1 MSVKRMRLQSLGVGH
16 HAAGSILDLL
26 AHWQAWMEVRNLS
39 PHTVLIRLQSMG
51 MFAAWLAERSV
62 TQAGVVTR
70 PMVEAYQRY
79 LHRYRKRNGALMGVA
94 GQYQRLKGIEHFF
107 RWCSRKNHISANP
120 ASDIEYPRLGRSLP
134 DFFTAGELE
143 RIFSVPD
150 VNTPE
155 GIRDRALLELLYS
168 TGLRRSEAA
177 HLTLMDVERG
187 RGVLRV
193 VKGKGSKDRYVPLGN
208 RAWLWLDRYL
218 REVRPRWSIDAGDYS
233 LFFNANQTAMTP
245 NQVTSRTGRIV
256 VKAGLSGRGSCHRFR
271 HTFATHLLENG
282 CDLRLIQGM
291 LGHAGMEMTARYTQV
306 SIKQLCAAHGAFH
319 PAEQEVL
326 AARADGEKELP
337 SAVIADR
344 SALSS
349 TVTAGDADALDA
361 RLPR

>member
-16 HAAGSILDLL
+16 HAAGSILDLM

-62 TQAGVVTR
+62 TEAGVVTR

-79 LHRYRKRNGALMGVA
+79 LHRYRKRGGDLMGVA

-120 ASDIEYPRLGRSLP
+120 AADIEYPRLGRSLP

-168 TGLRRSEAA
+168 TGLRRSEVA
-177 HLTLMDVERG
+177 HVTLMDLERG

-193 VKGKGSKDRYVPLGN
+193 VKGKGSKDRYVPIGN
-208 RAWLWLDRYL
+208 RAWVWLDRYL
-218 REVRPRWSIDAGDYS
+218 RDVRPRWSVDAGDYS
-233 LFFNANQTAMTP
+233 LFLNASRTAMTP

-306 SIKQLCAAHGAFH
+306 SIKQLCVAHGAFH
-319 PAEQEVL
+319 PAEQE
-326 AARADGEKELP
+326 AASTVAADV
-337 SAVIADR
+337 SAP
-344 SALSS
+344 SS
-349 TVTAGDADALDA
+349 TVIAGDADALST
-361 RLPR
+361 RSPR